1 MTIAWGQNSTDDEVL
16 TSAMHL
22 FYLNGRT
29 NHWIEGPFG
38 LGGRA
43 GARFPGEAHVEL
55 ILDRLLL
62 SILHLHQCYHSVS
75 VRLCADLNRM

>member
-1 MTIAWGQNSTDDEVL
+1 VETRGEDGLMTMATVWGQNSTDDEVL

-38 LGGRA
+38 LGGRV

-55 ILDRLLL
+55 ILDRSLL
-62 SILHLHQCYHSVS
+62 SILHLH
-75 VRLCADLNRM
+75 L